1 MTTTFRFTKRR
12 MLQYELDM
20 KTKEILL
27 CCYANR
33 SASAAFVSLAKKRF
47 GSVLYSYFSSTSFR
61 SLVSFVLY
69 FVVRFCKPFL
79 CFFSSPVESSQRN
92 VSFSS
97 VHFREFCVFRVGSF
111 SYFMNTLKT
120 SNRKCAC
127 ALLTSKITFSAYK
140 CICSYIHTDMLKNT
154 YMYPHID
161 IHIVR
166 FIIRIPLRPHQ
177 CSHIISNER
186 ITY

>member
-1 MTTTFRFTKRR
+1 MPIDR
-12 MLQYELDM
+12 QVP
-20 KTKEILL
+20 LL
-27 CCYANR
+27 FLF
-33 SASAAFVSLAKKRF
+33 SKKRF

-61 SLVSFVLY
+61 SLVSFVLH
-69 FVVRFCKPFL
+69 FVVRFCKPFS

-97 VHFREFCVFRVGSF
+97 VHFRGFCVFRVGSF

-127 ALLTSKITFSAYK
+127 ALLTSKITFSAYL
-140 CICSYIHTDMLKNT
+140 CMYFIHTYKLKNT
-154 YMYPHID
+154 YMYTHID
-161 IHIVR
+161 KHIVR